1 MGAMSDTPT
10 NGITETARP
19 PQIPNGD
26 GWGELRNL
34 LVGPERSQLD
44 QLQARLDALRV
55 YPEDVSQVL
64 AEAVHLRSSQDKQLT
79 NALLPSVEE
88 ALRASVQ
95 RNPRVLVDTLFPMMG
110 PAIRKAITVALR
122 SMLDSLNSSL
132 AISLSLRGLK
142 WHWEAFR
149 TGKPFAEVVLL
160 HTLSYRVEQVFLIH
174 KETGLLLQ
182 HVIAESVTGQ
192 DGEMISG
199 MLTAIQDFMRDSFGG
214 AEGES
219 LDTVEYGDRTLWIE
233 QGPQAILAGVV
244 WGNAPRELKIVL
256 QEALESTHFEMREA
270 LGSFQGDA
278 SPFTA
283 IRHYLEGCLQEQF
296 RTEETRRSARGV
308 WLISA
313 TLLLALGAWGFSL
326 MRSHQA
332 LKQAQQRWEA
342 CLSTLR
348 TQPGTVVLTVENSH
362 GTYVLSG
369 LLDPLAPEP
378 FTLPAVARMCAD
390 IDVSR
395 QWQTYYAL
403 HPTFVADRARRA
415 LDPPDTVVLD
425 LDNQG
430 VLYATGTASYQWILE
445 AQKLARVI
453 PGITQLQT
461 EQLVAVDRPE
471 QILAR
476 AQATLTPPSTVT
488 LRLDNEVLYA
498 SGEAPHRWL
507 VEARKRAPTIPGI
520 KWWREEQ
527 MVDTTLKA
535 LTVFKDEVEK
545 YSLRFVKGTVRPDTG
560 QETVLP
566 KISTAVQQLVDA
578 ASAVHYSVQIEVL
591 GHTDKTGSVEE
602 NLRLAQGR
610 AEYVIAGLR
619 SQGIT
624 EISLTAVG
632 AGWRQP
638 LQGEMTEED
647 RALNRRTSL
656 KVILTDTLEEK
667 G

>member
-1 MGAMSDTPT
+1 
-10 NGITETARP
+10 
-19 PQIPNGD
+19 
-26 GWGELRNL
+26 
-34 LVGPERSQLD
+34 
-44 QLQARLDALRV
+44 
-55 YPEDVSQVL
+55 VS
-64 AEAVHLRSSQDKQLT
+64 
-79 NALLPSVEE
+79 
-88 ALRASVQ
+88 
-95 RNPRVLVDTLFPMMG
+95 
-110 PAIRKAITVALR
+110 
-122 SMLDSLNSSL
+122 
-132 AISLSLRGLK
+132 
-142 WHWEAFR
+142 
-149 TGKPFAEVVLL
+149 
-160 HTLSYRVEQVFLIH
+160 
-174 KETGLLLQ
+174 
-182 HVIAESVTGQ
+182 GQ

-244 WGNAPRELKIVL
+244 WGNAPRELKIVF
-256 QEALESTHFEMREA
+256 QEALESIHFERREA

-278 SPFTA
+278 SPFGA
-283 IRHYLEGCLQEQF
+283 IRHYLEACLQEQVK
-296 RTEETRRSARGV
+296 TEETRRSARGV

-313 TLLLALGAWGFSL
+313 ALLVALGGWGWSL
-326 MRSHQA
+326 MRAHQS
-332 LKQAQQRWEA
+332 LKQAHQRWTA
-342 CLSTLR
+342 CLNTLR
-348 TQPGTVVLTVENSH
+348 TQPGTVVVTIENRH
-362 GTYVLSG
+362 GTYFLSG

-378 FTLPAVARMCAD
+378 FTLPEVARMCAD
-390 IDVSR
+390 LDVSR

-403 HPTFVADRARRA
+403 HPTFVAERARRA
-415 LDPPDTVVLD
+415 LDPPDTVALGLD
-425 LDNQG
+425 DHG
-430 VLYATGTASYQWILE
+430 VLHATGTASYQWILE

-471 QILAR
+471 QILAQ
-476 AQATLTPPSTVT
+476 AQATLAPPSTVT

-507 VEARKRAPTIPGI
+507 VEARKRAPTISGI

-545 YSLRFVKGTVRPDTG
+545 YSLRFVKGTVRPDSG
-560 QETVLP
+560 QETVIP
-566 KISTAVQQLVDA
+566 KMATAVRQLVDA

-610 AEYVIAGLR
+610 AEYMIAGLR
-619 SQGIT
+619 SQGLV
-624 EISLTAVG
+624 EIKLTAVG

-656 KVILTDTLEEK
+656 KVILTDTLEEE

>member
-1 MGAMSDTPT
+1 MSDTPT
-10 NGITETARP
+10 KGISDTARP
-19 PQIPNGD
+19 PQSPNGD
-26 GWGELRNL
+26 GWGELRSL
-34 LVGPERSQLD
+34 LVGPERTQLD

-64 AEAVHLRSSQDKQLT
+64 AEAIHLRSNQDKQLT

-110 PAIRKAITVALR
+110 PAIRKAITTALR
-122 SMLDSLNSSL
+122 SMLDSLNRSL
-132 AISLSLRGLK
+132 EISLSLRGLK
-142 WHWEAFR
+142 WRWEALR
-149 TGKPFAEVVLL
+149 TGRPFAEVVLL

-182 HVIAESVTGQ
+182 HVIAESVPGQ

-214 AEGES
+214 TEGES

-233 QGPQAILAGVV
+233 QGPQAILVGVV
-244 WGNAPRELKIVL
+244 RGNAPRELKTVF
-256 QEALESTHFEMREA
+256 QEALESIHFEMREA

-278 SPFTA
+278 SPFAA
-283 IRHYLEGCLQEQF
+283 IRHHLEACLQEHF
-296 RTEETRRSARGV
+296 KAEETRQSTRGV
-308 WLISA
+308 WLLSVA
-313 TLLLALGAWGFSL
+313 LLLALGGWGLSL
-326 MRSHQA
+326 IRAHQA
-332 LKQAQQRWEA
+332 RLQAHQRWTA

-348 TQPGTVVLTVENSH
+348 EQPGTVVLTVEKRHSV
-362 GTYVLSG
+362 YFLSG
-369 LLDPLAPEP
+369 LLDPLAQEPLALPE
-378 FTLPAVARMCAD
+378 VARACAG

-395 QWQTYYAL
+395 QWQIYYTL
-403 HPTFVADRARRA
+403 HPTFVEKRARMA
-415 LDPPDTVVLD
+415 LDPPATVALRLD
-425 LDNQG
+425 DHG
-430 VLYATGTASYQWILE
+430 VLHATGTAPYQWILE

-461 EQLVAVDRPE
+461 EQLVAVDHPE

-476 AQATLTPPSTVT
+476 ARAALTPPGTFT

-545 YSLRFVKGTVRPDTG
+545 YSLRFIKGTVRPDGG
-560 QETVLP
+560 QETVP
-566 KISTAVQQLVDA
+566 ANMSTAVRQLVDA
-578 ASAVHYSVQIEVL
+578 ASALHYSVQIEVL
-591 GHTDKTGSVEE
+591 GHTDKTGSLEE

-610 AEYVIAGLR
+610 AEYVIAALRNQGL
-619 SQGIT
+619 T
-624 EISLTAVG
+624 EIKLTAVG

>member
-1 MGAMSDTPT
+1 
-10 NGITETARP
+10 
-19 PQIPNGD
+19 
-26 GWGELRNL
+26 
-34 LVGPERSQLD
+34 
-44 QLQARLDALRV
+44 V

-64 AEAVHLRSSQDKQLT
+64 AEAIQLRSNQDKQLT

-88 ALRASVQ
+88 ALRASIQ

-110 PAIRKAITVALR
+110 PAIRKAITTALR
-122 SMLDSLNSSL
+122 SMLDSLNRSL
-132 AISLSLRGLK
+132 AMSLSLRGLK

-182 HVIAESVTGQ
+182 HVIAESVSGQ

-233 QGPQAILAGVV
+233 QGPQATLAGVV
-244 WGNAPRELKIVL
+244 WGNAPRELKVVF
-256 QEALESTHFEMREA
+256 QEALESIHFEMREA
-270 LGSFQGDA
+270 LGAFQGDA

-283 IRHYLEGCLQEQF
+283 IRHHLEACLQEQF
-296 RTEETRRSARGV
+296 KAEETRRLARGV

-313 TLLLALGAWGFSL
+313 AFLLALVVWGGWSL
-326 MRSHQA
+326 MRAHRA
-332 LKQAQQRWEA
+332 RLQAQQRWTA

-348 TQPGTVVLTVENSH
+348 VQPGTVILTAENRH
-362 GTYVLSG
+362 GTYSLSG

-378 FTLPAVARMCAD
+378 FTLPEVAHACAGL
-390 IDVSR
+390 DVSR
-395 QWQTYYAL
+395 QWQPYYAL
-403 HPTFVADRARRA
+403 HPTLVAERARMA
-415 LDPPDTVVLD
+415 LDPPATVTLHLD
-425 LDNQG
+425 DHG
-430 VLYATGTASYQWILE
+430 VLRATGTALYQWILE
-445 AQKLARVI
+445 VQKLALVI
-453 PGITQLQT
+453 PGVTRFQS
-461 EQLVAVDRPE
+461 EQLVAVDSPD

-476 AQATLTPPSTVT
+476 ARAALTPPSTVT
-488 LRLDNEVLYA
+488 LRLENDVLYG

-527 MVDTTLKA
+527 LVDTTLKA
-535 LTVFKDEVEK
+535 LTVLKDEVEK
-545 YSLRFVKGTVRPDTG
+545 YSLRFIKGTAHPDSG

-566 KISTAVQQLVDA
+566 KMATAVRQLVEA
-578 ASAVHYSVQIEVL
+578 ANAVNYSIQIEVL
-591 GHTDKTGSVEE
+591 GHTDRTGSVEE

-619 SQGIT
+619 NQGLT
-624 EISLTAVG
+624 EIKLTPVG

-638 LQGEMTEED
+638 LLGEMTEED

-656 KVILTDTLEEK
+656 KVILIDTLEEK

>member
-1 MGAMSDTPT
+1 
-10 NGITETARP
+10 
-19 PQIPNGD
+19 
-26 GWGELRNL
+26 
-34 LVGPERSQLD
+34 
-44 QLQARLDALRV
+44 V

-64 AEAVHLRSSQDKQLT
+64 AEAIHLRSNHDKQLT

-95 RNPRVLVDTLFPMMG
+95 RNPRVLVDSLFPMMG
-110 PAIRKAITVALR
+110 PAIRKAITTALR
-122 SMLDSLNSSL
+122 SMLDSLNRSL
-132 AISLSLRGLK
+132 EISLSLRGLK

-174 KETGLLLQ
+174 RETGLLLQ
-182 HVIAESVTGQ
+182 HVVAESVPGQ

-199 MLTAIQDFMRDSFGG
+199 MLTAIQDFMQDSFGG
-214 AEGES
+214 SEGES

-233 QGPQAILAGVV
+233 QGPYAILAGVV
-244 WGNAPRELKIVL
+244 RGSAPRALKTVF
-256 QEALESTHFEMREA
+256 QEALESIHFEMGEA
-270 LGSFQGDA
+270 LGSFQGNA

-283 IRHYLEGCLQEQF
+283 IRHYLDACLQEQF
-296 RTEETRRSARGV
+296 KAEETRRSARGA
-308 WLISA
+308 WLIS
-313 TLLLALGAWGFSL
+313 TVLLLALGVWGLAL
-326 MRSHQA
+326 MRAHHQA
-332 LKQAQQRWEA
+332 LRQAHQRWTA

-348 TQPGTVVLTVENSH
+348 AQPGTVVLTVEKSH
-362 GTYVLSG
+362 DTYFLSG

-378 FTLPAVARMCAD
+378 FTLPEVAHMCAG

-403 HPTFVADRARRA
+403 HPTFVAARARLA
-415 LDPPDTVVLD
+415 LDPPSTVTLHLD
-425 LDNQG
+425 DHG
-430 VLYATGTASYQWILE
+430 VFHATGTAPYQWILE

-476 AQATLTPPSTVT
+476 ARTALTPPDTVT

-507 VEARKRAPTIPGI
+507 VEARKRAPAISGI

-545 YSLRFVKGTVRPDTG
+545 YSLRFVKGTVRPDSG
-560 QETVLP
+560 QETVLT
-566 KISTAVQQLVDA
+566 KMATAVRQLVDA

-619 SQGIT
+619 SQGLA
-624 EISLTAVG
+624 EIKLTAVG

-656 KVILTDTLEEK
+656 KVILTDALEEE

>member
-1 MGAMSDTPT
+1 MSDTPT
-10 NGITETARP
+10 NGIPETAGL
-19 PQIPNGD
+19 PQSPNGD
-26 GWGELRNL
+26 GWGELRSL
-34 LVGPERSQLD
+34 LVGPERTQLD

-64 AEAVHLRSSQDKQLT
+64 AEAVHLRSNQDKQLT

-95 RNPRVLVDTLFPMMG
+95 RNPRVLVDSLFPMMG
-110 PAIRKAITVALR
+110 PAIRKAITTALQ
-122 SMLDSLNSSL
+122 SMLDSLNRSL
-132 AISLSLRGLK
+132 AISLSLRGLT

-149 TGKPFAEVVLL
+149 TRKPFAEVVLL
-160 HTLSYRVEQVFLIH
+160 HTLRYRVEQVFLIH
-174 KETGLLLQ
+174 RETGLLLQ
-182 HVIAESVTGQ
+182 HVAAESVPGQ

-214 AEGES
+214 SEGES

-244 WGNAPRELKIVL
+244 RGNAPRELKTVF
-256 QEALESTHFEMREA
+256 QEALESIHFEMREA
-270 LGSFQGDA
+270 LSSFQGDA

-283 IRHYLEGCLQEQF
+283 IRHYLEACLQEQLKA
-296 RTEETRRSARGV
+296 EETRRSGRGV

-313 TLLLALGAWGFSL
+313 ALLLALGGWGWSL
-326 MRSHQA
+326 IRAHQA
-332 LKQAQQRWEA
+332 LKQAHQRWTA
-342 CLSTLR
+342 CLSTIR
-348 TQPGTVVLTVENSH
+348 AQPGTVVLTVEKSH
-362 GTYVLSG
+362 DAYFLSG

-378 FTLPAVARMCAD
+378 FTLPEVAHMCAG

-403 HPTFVADRARRA
+403 HPTLVAERARLA
-415 LDPPDTVVLD
+415 LDPPDTVALRLD
-425 LDNQG
+425 DHG
-430 VLYATGTASYQWILE
+430 VLHATGTASYQWILE

-476 AQATLTPPSTVT
+476 ARAALTPPDTVT
-488 LRLDNEVLYA
+488 LRLDNDVLYG

-527 MVDTTLKA
+527 LVDTTLKA

-545 YSLRFVKGTVRPDTG
+545 YSLRFIKGTVHPDSG
-560 QETVLP
+560 QETVLT
-566 KISTAVQQLVDA
+566 KMSTAVRQLVDA
-578 ASAVHYSVQIEVL
+578 ASAVHYSVEIEVL

-619 SQGIT
+619 SQGLT
-624 EISLTAVG
+624 EIKLTAVG

>member
-1 MGAMSDTPT
+1 MSDTPT
-10 NGITETARP
+10 KGIPETARP

-26 GWGELRNL
+26 GWGELRSL
-34 LVGPERSQLD
+34 LIGPERTQLD
-44 QLQARLDALRV
+44 QLQARLDALQV

-64 AEAVHLRSSQDKQLT
+64 AEAIHLRSNQDKQLT

-110 PAIRKAITVALR
+110 PAIRKAITTALR
-122 SMLDSLNSSL
+122 SMLDSLNRSL

-149 TGKPFAEVVLL
+149 AGKPFAEIVLL

-182 HVIAESVTGQ
+182 HVIAESVPGQ

-244 WGNAPRELKIVL
+244 WGNAPRELKIVF
-256 QEALESTHFEMREA
+256 QEALESIHFEMREA

-283 IRHYLEGCLQEQF
+283 IRHYLEACLQEQVK
-296 RTEETRRSARGV
+296 TEETRRSARSV

-313 TLLLALGAWGFSL
+313 ALLLALGVWGWSL
-326 MRSHQA
+326 MRAHQS
-332 LKQAQQRWEA
+332 LKQAHQRWTA

-348 TQPGTVVLTVENSH
+348 TQPGTVVLTVENHH
-362 GTYVLSG
+362 GTYFLSG

-378 FTLPAVARMCAD
+378 FTLPEVARMCAD

-403 HPTFVADRARRA
+403 HPTFVAERARRA
-415 LDPPDTVVLD
+415 LDPPDTVALGLD
-425 LDNQG
+425 DHG
-430 VLYATGTASYQWILE
+430 VLHATGTASYQWILE

-527 MVDTTLKA
+527 LVDTTLKA

-545 YSLRFVKGTVRPDTG
+545 YSLRFVKGTVRPDSG
-560 QETVLP
+560 QEMVLT
-566 KISTAVQQLVDA
+566 KLATAVRQLVDA

-619 SQGIT
+619 SQGLT
-624 EISLTAVG
+624 EINLTAVG

-656 KVILTDTLEEK
+656 KVILTDILEEK

>member
-1 MGAMSDTPT
+1 
-10 NGITETARP
+10 
-19 PQIPNGD
+19 
-26 GWGELRNL
+26 
-34 LVGPERSQLD
+34 
-44 QLQARLDALRV
+44 V

-64 AEAVHLRSSQDKQLT
+64 AEAIHLRSNQDKQLT

-88 ALRASVQ
+88 ALRASIQ

-110 PAIRKAITVALR
+110 PAIRKAITTALR
-122 SMLDSLNSSL
+122 SMLDSLNRSL

-142 WHWEAFR
+142 WRWEAFR
-149 TGKPFAEVVLL
+149 TGKPFAEIVLL

-182 HVIAESVTGQ
+182 HVIAESVPGQ

-214 AEGES
+214 AESES

-233 QGPQAILAGVV
+233 QGPQATLAGVV
-244 WGNAPRELKIVL
+244 WGNAPRELKIVF
-256 QEALESTHFEMREA
+256 QEALESIHLEMREA

-278 SPFTA
+278 SPFTT
-283 IRHYLEGCLQEQF
+283 IRYHLEACLQEQF
-296 RTEETRRSARGV
+296 KAAETRRSARGV
-308 WLISA
+308 WFICVV
-313 TLLLALGAWGFSL
+313 LLLALGAWGFSL
-326 MRSHQA
+326 VRAHQ
-332 LKQAQQRWEA
+332 LFKQTHQHWMA

-348 TQPGTVVLTVENSH
+348 AQPGTVVLTVENRH
-362 GTYVLSG
+362 GTYFLSG

-378 FTLPAVARMCAD
+378 FALPEVARMCAD

-403 HPTFVADRARRA
+403 HPTLVAERARRA
-415 LDPPDTVVLD
+415 LEPPATVELRLD
-425 LDNQG
+425 DHG
-430 VLYATGTASYQWILE
+430 VLHATGTAPYQWILE
-445 AQKLARVI
+445 ATKLARVL
-453 PGITQLQT
+453 PGITQLQM
-461 EQLVAVDRPE
+461 EQLMAVDHPE

-476 AQATLTPPSTVT
+476 ARAALTPPGTVT
-488 LRLDNEVLYA
+488 LRLDNDVLYA

-527 MVDTTLKA
+527 LVDTTLKA
-535 LTVFKDEVEK
+535 LTVLKDEVEK
-545 YSLRFVKGTVRPDTG
+545 YALHFIKGTVRPDSG
-560 QETVLP
+560 QEMVLT
-566 KISTAVQQLVDA
+566 KMFTAVRQLVDA

-619 SQGIT
+619 NQGLTGIN
-624 EISLTAVG
+624 LTAVG

-638 LQGEMTEED
+638 VHGEMTEED

-656 KVILTDTLEEK
+656 KVILTDILEEK
-667 G
+667 E

>member
-1 MGAMSDTPT
+1 
-10 NGITETARP
+10 
-19 PQIPNGD
+19 
-26 GWGELRNL
+26 
-34 LVGPERSQLD
+34 
-44 QLQARLDALRV
+44 V

-64 AEAVHLRSSQDKQLT
+64 AEAIHLRSNQDKQLT

-88 ALRASVQ
+88 ALRASIQ

-110 PAIRKAITVALR
+110 PAIRKAITTALR
-122 SMLDSLNSSL
+122 SMLDSLNRSL

-149 TGKPFAEVVLL
+149 TGKPFAEIVLL

-182 HVIAESVTGQ
+182 HVIDESVPGQ

-256 QEALESTHFEMREA
+256 QEALESIHFTMREA

-283 IRHYLEGCLQEQF
+283 IRHHLEACLHEQLK
-296 RTEETRRSARGV
+296 TEETRRSARGV

-313 TLLLALGAWGFSL
+313 ALLLALGVWGFSL
-326 MRSHQA
+326 IQAHQSR
-332 LKQAQQRWEA
+332 KQASQRWMT

-348 TQPGTVVLTVENSH
+348 AQPGTVVLTVENHH
-362 GTYVLSG
+362 GTYFLSG

-378 FTLPAVARMCAD
+378 FAIPEVARTCAD

-403 HPTFVADRARRA
+403 HPTLVAERARRA
-415 LDPPDTVVLD
+415 LDPPATVALRLD
-425 LDNQG
+425 DHG
-430 VLYATGTASYQWILE
+430 VLHATGTAPYQWILE
-445 AQKLARVI
+445 APKLARVI

-461 EQLVAVDRPE
+461 EQLVAVDHPE

-476 AQATLTPPSTVT
+476 ARAALTPPSTVT
-488 LRLDNEVLYA
+488 LRLDNNVLYA

-520 KWWREEQ
+520 QWWREEQ
-527 MVDTTLKA
+527 LVDTTLKA
-535 LTVFKDEVEK
+535 LTAFKDEVEK
-545 YSLRFVKGTVRPDTG
+545 YSLRFVKGTVRPDSG
-560 QETVLP
+560 QEMVLTRMA
-566 KISTAVQQLVDA
+566 TAVRQLVDA
-578 ASAVHYSVQIEVL
+578 ASAVDYSVQIEVL

-619 SQGIT
+619 SHGLA
-624 EISLTAVG
+624 EINLTAVG

-656 KVILTDTLEEK
+656 KVMLTDTLEEK

>member
-1 MGAMSDTPT
+1 MSDTPT

-160 HTLSYRVEQVFLIH
+160 HTLNFRVEQVFLIH

-182 HVIAESVTGQ
+182 HVIAESVPGQ

-313 TLLLALGAWGFSL
+313 ALLLALGAWGFSL

-348 TQPGTVVLTVENSH
+348 TQPGTVVLTVENRH

-403 HPTFVADRARRA
+403 HPTFVAERARRA

-430 VLYATGTASYQWILE
+430 VLHATGTASYQWILE

>member
-1 MGAMSDTPT
+1 
-10 NGITETARP
+10 
-19 PQIPNGD
+19 
-26 GWGELRNL
+26 
-34 LVGPERSQLD
+34 
-44 QLQARLDALRV
+44 
-55 YPEDVSQVL
+55 
-64 AEAVHLRSSQDKQLT
+64 
-79 NALLPSVEE
+79 
-88 ALRASVQ
+88 
-95 RNPRVLVDTLFPMMG
+95 MMG
-110 PAIRKAITVALR
+110 PAIRKAITTALR
-122 SMLDSLNSSL
+122 SMLDSLNRSL

-174 KETGLLLQ
+174 RETGLLLQ
-182 HVIAESVTGQ
+182 HVVAESVPGQ

-199 MLTAIQDFMRDSFGG
+199 MLTAIQDFMQDSFGG
-214 AEGES
+214 SEAES

-233 QGPQAILAGVV
+233 QGPHAILAGVV
-244 WGNAPRELKIVL
+244 WGNAPRDLKTVF
-256 QEALESTHFEMREA
+256 QEALESIHFEMREA

-283 IRHYLEGCLQEQF
+283 IRHYLDTCLQEQF
-296 RTEETRRSARGV
+296 RAEETRRSARGA
-308 WLISA
+308 WLISVA
-313 TLLLALGAWGFSL
+313 LLLALGGWGLSL
-326 MRSHQA
+326 VRAHQS
-332 LKQAQQRWEA
+332 LKQAQQRWTA

-348 TQPGTVVLTVENSH
+348 AQPGTVVLTVENSH
-362 GTYVLSG
+362 NTYFLSG

-378 FTLPAVARMCAD
+378 FTLPEVASMCAG

-403 HPTFVADRARRA
+403 HPAFVAERARLA
-415 LDPPDTVVLD
+415 LDPPGTVTLRLD
-425 LDNQG
+425 DHG
-430 VLYATGTASYQWILE
+430 VLHATGTAPYQWILE

-461 EQLVAVDRPE
+461 EQLVAVDSPE

-476 AQATLTPPSTVT
+476 ARTALTPPDTVT

-507 VEARKRAPTIPGI
+507 VEARKRAPAIPGI

-545 YSLRFVKGTVRPDTG
+545 YALHFIKGTVRPDSG
-560 QETVLP
+560 QEMVLT
-566 KISTAVQQLVDA
+566 KMSTAVRQLVDA
-578 ASAVHYSVQIEVL
+578 ASAVDYSVQIEVL

-619 SQGIT
+619 SRGLT
-624 EISLTAVG
+624 EIKLTAIG

>member
-1 MGAMSDTPT
+1 MSDTPT
-10 NGITETARP
+10 NGFPETARP
-19 PQIPNGD
+19 PQSPNGD
-26 GWGELRNL
+26 GWGELRSL
-34 LVGPERSQLD
+34 LVGPERTQLE

-64 AEAVHLRSSQDKQLT
+64 AEAIHLRSNQDKQLT

-110 PAIRKAITVALR
+110 PTIRKAITTALR
-122 SMLDSLNSSL
+122 SMLDSLNRSL
-132 AISLSLRGLK
+132 AMSFSLRGLK

-149 TGKPFAEVVLL
+149 AGKPFAEIVLL

-182 HVIAESVTGQ
+182 HVIAESVPGQ

-244 WGNAPRELKIVL
+244 WGNAPRELKIVF
-256 QEALESTHFEMREA
+256 QEALESIHFEMREA

-283 IRHYLEGCLQEQF
+283 IHHYLEACLQEQVKA
-296 RTEETRRSARGV
+296 EESRRSAGAV
-308 WLISA
+308 WLIIA
-313 TLLLALGAWGFSL
+313 AVLLALGAWGWSL
-326 MRSHQA
+326 MRAHQSR
-332 LKQAQQRWEA
+332 KQAQQRWTA

-348 TQPGTVVLTVENSH
+348 TQPGTVVLTVENHH
-362 GTYVLSG
+362 GTYFLSG

-378 FTLPAVARMCAD
+378 FTLPEVARMCAD

-403 HPTFVADRARRA
+403 HPTFVAERARRA
-415 LDPPDTVVLD
+415 LDPPDTVALGLD
-425 LDNQG
+425 DHG
-430 VLYATGTASYQWILE
+430 VLHVTGTAPYQWILE

-476 AQATLTPPSTVT
+476 ARATLTPPSTVT

-545 YSLRFVKGTVRPDTG
+545 YSLRFVKGTVRPDSG
-560 QETVLP
+560 QDMVLP
-566 KISTAVQQLVDA
+566 KMSTAVRQLVDA

-619 SQGIT
+619 SQGLA
-624 EISLTAVG
+624 EIKLTAVG

-656 KVILTDTLEEK
+656 KVILTDALEEE

>member
-1 MGAMSDTPT
+1 MSDTPT
-10 NGITETARP
+10 NGFPETARP
-19 PQIPNGD
+19 PQSPNGD
-26 GWGELRNL
+26 GWGELRSL
-34 LVGPERSQLD
+34 LVGPERTQLE

-64 AEAVHLRSSQDKQLT
+64 AEAIHLRSNQDKQLT

-110 PAIRKAITVALR
+110 PTIRKAITTALR
-122 SMLDSLNSSL
+122 SMLDSLNRSL
-132 AISLSLRGLK
+132 AMSFSLRGLK

-149 TGKPFAEVVLL
+149 AGKPFAEIVLL

-182 HVIAESVTGQ
+182 HVIAESVPGQ

-244 WGNAPRELKIVL
+244 WGNAPRELKIVF
-256 QEALESTHFEMREA
+256 QEALESIHFEMREA

-283 IRHYLEGCLQEQF
+283 IHHYLEACLQEQVKA
-296 RTEETRRSARGV
+296 EESRRSAGAV
-308 WLISA
+308 WLIIA
-313 TLLLALGAWGFSL
+313 ALLLALGAWGWSL
-326 MRSHQA
+326 MRAHQSR
-332 LKQAQQRWEA
+332 KQAQQRWTA

-348 TQPGTVVLTVENSH
+348 TQPGTVVLTVENHH
-362 GTYVLSG
+362 GTYFLSG

-378 FTLPAVARMCAD
+378 FTLPEVARMCAD

-403 HPTFVADRARRA
+403 HPTFVAERARRA
-415 LDPPDTVVLD
+415 LDPPDTVALGLD
-425 LDNQG
+425 DHG
-430 VLYATGTASYQWILE
+430 VLHVTGTAPYQWILE

-476 AQATLTPPSTVT
+476 ARATLTPPSTVT

-545 YSLRFVKGTVRPDTG
+545 YSLRFVKGTVRPDSG
-560 QETVLP
+560 QDMVLP
-566 KISTAVQQLVDA
+566 KMSTAVRQLVDA

-619 SQGIT
+619 SQGLA
-624 EISLTAVG
+624 EIKLTAVG

-656 KVILTDTLEEK
+656 KVILTDALEEE

>member
-1 MGAMSDTPT
+1 MSDTPT

-19 PQIPNGD
+19 PQSPNGD
-26 GWGELRNL
+26 GWGELRSL
-34 LVGPERSQLD
+34 LIGPERTQLD

-64 AEAVHLRSSQDKQLT
+64 AEAVHLRSNQDKQLT

-88 ALRASVQ
+88 ALRTSVQ

-110 PAIRKAITVALR
+110 PAIRKAITTALR
-122 SMLDSLNSSL
+122 SMLDSLNHSL
-132 AISLSLRGLK
+132 AMSLSLRGLK

-149 TGKPFAEVVLL
+149 AGKPFAEIVLL

-182 HVIAESVTGQ
+182 HVIAESVPGQ

-244 WGNAPRELKIVL
+244 WGNAPRELKIVF
-256 QEALESTHFEMREA
+256 QEALESIHFEMREA

-283 IRHYLEGCLQEQF
+283 IRHYLGACLQEQLK
-296 RTEETRRSARGV
+296 TEETRRSARAV

-313 TLLLALGAWGFSL
+313 ALLLALGVWGWSL
-326 MRSHQA
+326 MRAHQS
-332 LKQAQQRWEA
+332 LKQAHQRWTA

-348 TQPGTVVLTVENSH
+348 AQPGTVVLTVENRH
-362 GTYVLSG
+362 GTYFLSG

-378 FTLPAVARMCAD
+378 FALPEVARMCAD

-403 HPTFVADRARRA
+403 HPTFVAERARRA
-415 LDPPDTVVLD
+415 LDPPDTVAFD
-425 LDNQG
+425 LDNHG
-430 VLYATGTASYQWILE
+430 VLHATGTASYQWILE

-476 AQATLTPPSTVT
+476 AQATLAPPSTVT

-545 YSLRFVKGTVRPDTG
+545 YSLRFVKGTVRPDSG
-560 QETVLP
+560 QEMVLP
-566 KISTAVQQLVDA
+566 KMSTAVRQLVDA

-619 SQGIT
+619 SQGLA
-624 EISLTAVG
+624 EIKLTAVG

-656 KVILTDTLEEK
+656 KVILTDALEEE